1 MDILVV
7 GPQFFGYVELISNQF
22 IKKGFN
28 STFFDERASLNN
40 FSKVIVRLQV
50 PFFSKMII
58 SFQRKKLLQKII
70 NLQPSHILFI
80 SSEIADKDFINK
92 IKKTLPGA
100 KLTHYVWDSLASKP
114 SVRNSIHCNWDNLLF
129 FDLFD
134 SKTYNSPN
142 LILFY
147 EPLFKAENNKI
158 SFKKQYDVVNIS
170 SFHSDRISVM
180 KRFVKLNKNL
190 KLKFI
195 LYCPTFF
202 HFLIALI
209 RLQGIVYEN
218 NIKIT
223 RKKISKKEISDLF
236 VRSNSIL
243 DITHPNQRGLTSRTS
258 EALASKRVLLTT
270 NFSLPFYISTP
281 NAIIIDRNYPEIP
294 FIPKYKKHKEE
305 ILSISEWVDKIL
317 NFMQI

>member
-22 IKKGFN
+22 NRKGFT
-28 STFFDERASLNN
+28 STFFDERAYLNN
-40 FSKVIVRLQV
+40 ISKVIVRLQV
-50 PFFSKMII
+50 PFISKVII

-70 NLQPSHILFI
+70 DLKPNHILFI

-92 IKKTLPGA
+92 IKKLLSSS

-114 SVRNSIHCNWDNLLF
+114 SVRKSIHRSWDNLLF

-147 EPLFKAENNKI
+147 EPLFKVKNNKLR
-158 SFKKQYDVVNIS
+158 SKKQYDVVNIS
-170 SFHSDRISVM
+170 SFHSDRIAVM
-180 KRFVKLNKNL
+180 KRFVKFNRNL

-195 LYCPTFF
+195 LYCPTLF
-202 HFLIALI
+202 HFFIALI
-209 RLQGIVYEN
+209 RLQGIVYKN
-218 NIKIT
+218 SIKIT
-223 RKKISKKEISDLF
+223 RKKLSKKEISDLF

-243 DITHPNQRGLTSRTS
+243 DITHPSQRGLTSRTS
-258 EALASKRVLLTT
+258 EALASKE
-270 NFSLPFYISTP
+270 FF
-281 NAIIIDRNYPEIP
+281 
-294 FIPKYKKHKEE
+294 
-305 ILSISEWVDKIL
+305 
-317 NFMQI
+317 